1 MLTIHTHRYN
11 TFLVLYP
18 LGVASETWLIY
29 KAIPQASKV
38 DEKFG
43 WGLWAVLASYVP
55 GFYTLFTYM
64 LSQRRRIL
72 RAEKKKV

>member
-1 MLTIHTHRYN
+1 M
-11 TFLVLYP
+11 
-18 LGVASETWLIY
+18 
-29 KAIPQASKV
+29 